1 MSANLPAI
9 YGISAAAL
17 FDSTAAFLQQLEKV
31 LRQGSLRL
39 LQVRERSMDTTQLL
53 RFACDCIALCHAH
66 GCRVLLNAEPSLV
79 REAQADGIHLP
90 SNSLAKKLDDRDG
103 LLVGASCHNADELTA
118 AFENANADFAVL
130 SPVQRTNSHIN
141 TPPLGW
147 EGFSKLAAQHTKPVY
162 ALGGLRLSDAQ
173 QAQQHGAAG
182 IASMRDIW
190 GLPSSA

>member
-17 FDSTAAFLQQLEKV
+17 FDSTTAFLQQLEKV
-31 LRQGSLRL
+31 LRQGGLKL
-39 LQVRERSMDTTQLL
+39 LQVRERNMDAAQLL
-53 RFACDCIALCHAH
+53 RFARDCIALCHAH

-79 REAQADGIHLP
+79 REALADGIHLP
-90 SNSLAKKLDDRDG
+90 SRSLDQQLEDRDG
-103 LLVGASCHNADELTA
+103 LLVGASCHNADELAA
-118 AFENANADFAVL
+118 AFEIQGADFAVL
-130 SPVQRTNSHIN
+130 SPVQRTNSHID

-147 EGFSKLAAQHTKPVY
+147 EAFSELAAQHAKPIY
-162 ALGGLRLSDAQ
+162 ALGGLRLRDAQ

>member
-39 LQVRERSMDTTQLL
+39 LQVRERSMDPAQLL

-79 REAQADGIHLP
+79 RKAQADGIHLP
-90 SNSLAKKLDDRDG
+90 SNSLAKKLNDRNG
-103 LLVGASCHNADELTA
+103 LLVGASCHNASELAA
-118 AFENANADFAVL
+118 AFETQGADFAVL
-130 SPVQRTNSHIN
+130 SPVQRTNSHIE

-147 EGFSKLAAQHTKPVY
+147 DGFSELVAQHAKPVY

>member
-1 MSANLPAI
+1 MAANLPAI

-39 LQVRERSMDTTQLL
+39 LQVRERSMDATQLL

-66 GCRVLLNAEPSLV
+66 GCRVLLNADPALV
-79 REAQADGIHLP
+79 RESQADGIHLP
-90 SNSLAKKLDDRDG
+90 SRSLAQPLEDCDG
-103 LLVGASCHNADELTA
+103 LLVGASCHNADELAA
-118 AFENANADFAVL
+118 AFETQGADFAVL
-130 SPVQRTNSHIN
+130 SPVQRTNSHID

-147 EGFSKLAAQHTKPVY
+147 DGFSELVAQHTKPIY
-162 ALGGLRLSDAQ
+162 ALGGLQLRDAQ
-173 QAQQHGAAG
+173 QAQQHGAVG